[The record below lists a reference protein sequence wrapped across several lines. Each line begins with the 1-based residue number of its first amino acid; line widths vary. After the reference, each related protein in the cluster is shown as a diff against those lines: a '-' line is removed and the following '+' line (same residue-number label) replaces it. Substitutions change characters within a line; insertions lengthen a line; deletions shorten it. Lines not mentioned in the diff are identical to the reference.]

1 MARQVGS
8 VPTDLPR
15 GGFSTGVNEN
25 ELGRASGLRSDQRIL
40 PLVQDPQFWVSDSA
54 GASGAGISNTSGT
67 FVEFTFPAADEVA
80 DGNNRGPRYPFAV
93 TPCIRYTA
101 FTPGPNVRLEVEVEG
116 FNQWGE
122 YRTHR
127 TPELVMGAPTGAP
140 NTVTYYAFMGV
151 PFVELRKIRY
161 RLSGADANDTLAIG
175 VVHPVN
181 ISDFNLPLSPAGA
194 AAGGTNVAYYL
205 GDPISG
211 APGVGALFSVYN
223 YGIGAP
229 VRMGQ
234 QYLPGPTGVSEE
246 PVERAGEY
254 EVISG
259 WLMDFGA
266 AAGGLQGDLSSVA
279 GGMVLPVNAT
289 PTPDEVTVYHRIWS
303 FGPYLPEDASQQANE
318 PLRSKNTGGFPQG
331 TGGFLIGARETAGGR
346 VWETDPDK
354 VGLIG
359 SMVNSAVIANALAGL
374 ELAGTALAAQ
384 VAPFRD
390 MGIFAGDNP
399 HIDLTGGGGPAGV
412 GVAPTVL
419 NNYLLGLEFR
429 TSIGTTSRVIGSS
442 SPTRGKG

>member
-15 GGFSTGVNEN
+15 GGFSSGVNEN
-25 ELGRASGLRSDQRIL
+25 QLGRASGLRSDQRIL
-40 PLVQDPQFWVSDSA
+40 PLIQNPQFWVSDSA
-54 GASGAGISNTSGT
+54 GASGAAIANTSGQ
-67 FVEFTFPAADEVA
+67 FVEFTFPAASEVA
-80 DGNNRGPRYPFAV
+80 DGNCRGPRYPFAV

-127 TPELVMGAPTGAP
+127 TPELVMANPTGSP

-151 PFVELRKIRY
+151 PFCELRKIRY
-161 RLSGADANDTLAIG
+161 RLSGADANDTMAIG

-181 ISDFNLPLSPAGA
+181 IIDFNLPLSPAGA
-194 AAGGTNVAYYL
+194 GAGGTNVAFYL
-205 GDPISG
+205 GDPNSL
-211 APGVGALFSVYN
+211 ADGVGALFSVYN

-234 QYLPGPTGVSEE
+234 QYLPGPTGVSEQ
-246 PVERAGEY
+246 PIERAGEY

-259 WLMDFGA
+259 WLMDYGA
-266 AAGGLQGDLSSVA
+266 AAGGLQGTTA
-279 GGMVLPVNAT
+279 PGGMVLPVNAT
-289 PTPDEVTVYHRIWS
+289 PTPDEVTVFHRIWS
-303 FGPYLPEDASQQANE
+303 FGPYLPVDPTQQINE
-318 PLRSKNTGGFPQG
+318 PLRSKNTGVYPQG
-331 TGGFLIGARETAGGR
+331 TGGFIIGARETAGGR
-346 VWETDPDK
+346 IWETDPDK
-354 VGLIG
+354 IGLIG
-359 SMVNSAVIANALAGL
+359 AMVNSVAIGVAASALSGTSLAN
-374 ELAGTALAAQ
+374 Q

-390 MGIFAGDNP
+390 LSIFAGVNP
-399 HIDLTGGGGPAGV
+399 HIDLSGGGGTAGV

-442 SPTRGKG
+442 YPTRGKG